1 MRFAVVPL
9 QADLDTGRVDR
20 AAFDRHVS
28 ELLGQS
34 SPGREAKA
42 LTKLAVQEWRATGD
56 LSWLIAI
63 RSIDDRLALCLDC
76 EARSSGPTA
85 VRESVARYRAWR
97 ADWLARRAGCSP
109 RAQYPGERI
118 ESLPLDGLS
127 DLALDRRGLSL
138 YQQLLR
144 GVPAHRVDPMIARLR
159 EIDAR
164 LGRAALRRGVER
176 LARARAR
183 E

>member
-9 QADLDTGRVDR
+9 QADLDTGRVNR

-28 ELLGQS
+28 ELLGQPK
-34 SPGREAKA
+34 PGAEAKA
-42 LTKLAVQEWRATGD
+42 LTRLAVQEWRATGD
-56 LSWLIAI
+56 VAWLVAI
-63 RSIDDRLALCLDC
+63 RAIDDRLALCLDC
-76 EARSSGPTA
+76 AARSRGPSA
-85 VRESVARYRAWR
+85 VRESVDGYYAWR
-97 ADWLARRAGCSP
+97 ADWLARRGRSK
-109 RAQYPGERI
+109 RATYPGERI

-127 DLALDRRGLSL
+127 DLELDRRGLSL

-144 GVPAHRVDPMIARLR
+144 GVPAPRVEPMLARLR

-164 LGRAALRRGVER
+164 LGRAVRRRGVEE